1 MQAIRV
7 HEFGLDAPMRL
18 EEVEDPA
25 PGPGE
30 IVIRVG
36 AAGVNPVDMSIRSGV
51 PPYRNY
57 VKLPYLPGMEAAG
70 EVVALGEGAENFR
83 LGQRV
88 FGRCPKGGY
97 AERVHLEAATAVE
110 LPDDYGY
117 PEGAAIPIAFYTAW
131 NGLVL
136 KAGAGAGETVLVQ
149 GGAGGVGM
157 GAIQLAKALGC
168 RVITTVST
176 QEKAG
181 FARRMGADEIIRYR
195 EEDFAERCLE
205 LTGGRGVDVILELA
219 ACDNFDKDLDAL
231 CVNGR
236 LVVVGSGTGKGPE
249 ATFRVPAVLAKDAR
263 ILGLTA
269 RHLIPHLPE
278 VVRRFEPLLKEN
290 KFQVHVDRAFPF
302 AEAEDAQKLVLS
314 GNFLGKV
321 VLTP

>member
-36 AAGVNPVDMSIRSGV
+36 GAGVNPVDMSIRSGV

-57 VKLPYLPGMEAAG
+57 VKLLYLPGMEAAG

-88 FGRCPKGGY
+88 FGRCPKGG
-97 AERVHLEAATAVE
+97 
-110 LPDDYGY
+110 
-117 PEGAAIPIAFYTAW
+117 
-131 NGLVL
+131 
-136 KAGAGAGETVLVQ
+136 
-149 GGAGGVGM
+149 VGM

-176 QEKAG
+176 QEKAD

-219 ACDNFDKDLDAL
+219 ACDNLDKDLDAL

-236 LVVVGSGTGKGPE
+236 LVVAGTGTGKGPE
-249 ATFRVPAVLAKDAR
+249 TTLRVP
-263 ILGLTA
+263 
-269 RHLIPHLPE
+269 PSW
-278 VVRRFEPLLKEN
+278 RR
-290 KFQVHVDRAFPF
+290 
-302 AEAEDAQKLVLS
+302 
-314 GNFLGKV
+314 
-321 VLTP
+321 TPASSASPRCT